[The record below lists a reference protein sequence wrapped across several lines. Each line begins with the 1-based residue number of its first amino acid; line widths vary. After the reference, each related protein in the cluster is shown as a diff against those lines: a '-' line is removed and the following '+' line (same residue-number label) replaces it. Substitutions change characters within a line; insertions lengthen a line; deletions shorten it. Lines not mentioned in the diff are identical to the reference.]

1 LGGFGNPEN
10 VCRAYSNLADLR
22 DTAHR
27 FTQDDFSITKPDP
40 RNLGQITQA
49 MGVDPKEC
57 ILVGDRIDNDIIPA
71 KQLGMKTILVRV
83 GLHRYQQPRIPF
95 EIPDAELDGVT
106 GLAGAIQSVVK
117 DSEE

>member
-1 LGGFGNPEN
+1 
-10 VCRAYSNLADLR
+10 
-22 DTAHR
+22 
-27 FTQDDFSITKPDP
+27 
-40 RNLGQITQA
+40 LGQITQA
-49 MGVDPKEC
+49 IGVDPKEC

-106 GLAGAIQSVVK
+106 GLAAAVQEVANR
-117 DSEE
+117 E